1 MPPMSSQLPPQ
12 PSSETPVPGAAWAW
26 WTAVGSVLLV
36 GAALVWW
43 SAAQAGLVW
52 PTSWSEAFG
61 LFNAVAHRLCTW
73 LLQWQAQSPAGTVL
87 AFVLLFAAVSALAVP
102 GASVLALAAGV
113 LFGPWWGTLL
123 ITVASAAG
131 ATLPFLAARRWL
143 RDALLRRRGW
153 REWLARV
160 DTGVARDGAW
170 YLFSLRVAPV
180 IPFPIANPLFG
191 LTCLPAWTFFWVS
204 AVGMSLGSAAY
215 AFAGAGIADW
225 TLAADAG
232 LPWGLLLGLAL
243 LALLPWPLRRWLK
256 TLRPRPSAT

>member
-1 MPPMSSQLPPQ
+1 MSSHLPPQ
-12 PSSETPVPGAAWAW
+12 RTSDPPIPGMAWAW
-26 WTAVGSVLLV
+26 WSAAGSAVLMA
-36 GAALVWW
+36 GALAWW
-43 SAAQAGLVW
+43 SVAHAGLAW
-52 PTSWSEAFG
+52 PESWGEAFG
-61 LFNAVAHRLCTW
+61 VFSAAAHSCCTW
-73 LLQWQAQSPAGTVL
+73 LLQWQSQSPAGTVL
-87 AFVLLFAAVSALAVP
+87 AFMLLFATVSALALP

-143 RDALLRRRGW
+143 RDALLRRHGW
-153 REWLARV
+153 RDWLARV

-225 TLAADAG
+225 TLATEAG
-232 LPWGLLLGLAL
+232 PPWGLVLGLAL

-256 TLRPRPSAT
+256 TLRRRPTAR